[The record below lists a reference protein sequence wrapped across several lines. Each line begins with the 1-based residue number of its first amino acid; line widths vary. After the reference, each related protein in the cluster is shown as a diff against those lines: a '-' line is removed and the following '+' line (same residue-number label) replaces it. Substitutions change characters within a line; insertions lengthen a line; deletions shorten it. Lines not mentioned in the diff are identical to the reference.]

1 LNLNR
6 REILRFAQ
14 NDTKTGFFRTLFSL
28 WGLILAGTKT
38 HRLKPVPLKPTKS
51 IKPSFIGKTGDLF
64 QAFPISWEI

>member
-1 LNLNR
+1 LIRL
-6 REILRFAQ
+6 EAKCGGIGFSG
-14 NDTKTGFFRTLFSL
+14 TGFSL

-51 IKPSFIGKTGDLF
+51 IKPSFIGKMGDLF